1 MKTATIRQE
10 LLVRGAT
17 PHDIYEML
25 LDSRK
30 HAAFT
35 DYPARIERKVGGQ
48 FEAGGGYITG
58 RNLELHK
65 DRKIIQAWRADEPAW
80 PADHFSRATVSL
92 KKVKGG
98 TRLSFYQSGIP
109 ARYAKIMKQGW
120 WEYYWNPLK
129 ETFAAKPGPRKR

>member
-1 MKTATIRQE
+1 MKTVTIRQS
-10 LLVRGAT
+10 VFVQGAK
-17 PHDIYEML
+17 PGDIYEML

-35 DYPARIERKVGGQ
+35 EFPARINRKEGGK

-65 DRKIIQAWRADEPAW
+65 GRKIAQAWRADEPAW
-80 PADHFSRATVSL
+80 PADHFSRATVTL
-92 KKVKGG
+92 KRVKGG

-109 ARYAKIMKQGW
+109 ARYRKIMKQGW
-120 WEYYWNPLK
+120 WEYYWKPLK
-129 ETFAAKPGPRKR
+129 EAFAAKPKTRRR